1 MCDDRPLLEVRAQG
15 KRSSTLILGNGNCF
29 GTAREG
35 QNFLKK
41 SKKVLAGLKNLNI
54 FINVL
59 GGTAARYGIRRDGLQ
74 FFYTPNFFCA
84 FSRTGSLGGSHFPE
98 IKKLIHG
105 HCHFPPT
112 GLSVFLLY
120 EQIA

>member
-1 MCDDRPLLEVRAQG
+1 
-15 KRSSTLILGNGNCF
+15 
-29 GTAREG
+29 
-35 QNFLKK
+35 LK
-41 SKKVLAGLKNLNI
+41 
-54 FINVL
+54 NVL